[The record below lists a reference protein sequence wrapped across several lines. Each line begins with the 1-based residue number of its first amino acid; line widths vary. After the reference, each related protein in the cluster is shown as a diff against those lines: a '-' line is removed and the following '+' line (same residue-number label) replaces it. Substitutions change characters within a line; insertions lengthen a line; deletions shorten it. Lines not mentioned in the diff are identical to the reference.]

1 MEPACVSYCLCNK
14 VWDCYW
20 HLRVNRKF
28 WESWLVGKA
37 LRNKTRGF
45 RELLVDYVGLKVA
58 LPRCV
63 MCLHAG
69 CPSVAASRAL
79 GAEAGLQ
86 TGLTDVGIANTKR
99 LSMLGV
105 QHNLSLCCLGDALR
119 ISTLVVLLGVTLQD
133 DCRGIYLCDT
143 RYKIFG
149 FNWLSYSL
157 CYWQLFKLLR
167 SYLGRSF
174 LSILTKGSSITS
186 CTLITGYSQWT
197 MIERGVLV

>member
-1 MEPACVSYCLCNK
+1 M
-14 VWDCYW
+14 
-20 HLRVNRKF
+20 
-28 WESWLVGKA
+28 GKA
-37 LRNKTRGF
+37 LRNKTTGF
-45 RELLVDYVGLKVA
+45 RELLVDCVGLKVA

-63 MCLHAG
+63 TCPHAG

-79 GAEAGLQ
+79 RAEAGLQ
-86 TGLTDVGIANTKR
+86 TGLTDVGIANTT
-99 LSMLGV
+99 LGV
-105 QHNLSLCCLGDALR
+105 QHNLSLCYLSDALR

-133 DCRGIYLCDT
+133 DSQGIYLCDT
-143 RYKIFG
+143 QYKIFG
-149 FNWLSYSL
+149 FNWFSYSL

-167 SYLGRSF
+167 SYLGSF